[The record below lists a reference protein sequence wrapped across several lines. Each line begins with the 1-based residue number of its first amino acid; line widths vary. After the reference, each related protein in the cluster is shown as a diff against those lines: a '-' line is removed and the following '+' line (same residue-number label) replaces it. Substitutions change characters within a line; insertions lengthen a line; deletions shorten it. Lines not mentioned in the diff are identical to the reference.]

1 MLEIAIYPV
10 REPGKRLIRRFCIV
24 FVIALALLPVASM
37 SKRTAP
43 KPVPPITE
51 NGVVYSAPNEDGR
64 VAFVV
69 ASSAKTGKELWR
81 LTIFETKIEAFLE
94 EDVQWVFI
102 TRLAFKENSLL
113 VQDEK
118 SRCYKIDLTTRQ
130 VVKKNCYF
138 FF

>member
-1 MLEIAIYPV
+1 MLEIVIYPV
-10 REPGKRLIRRFCIV
+10 REPGKRMIRCFCIV
-24 FVIALALLPVASM
+24 LVIALALLPIASM
-37 SKRTAP
+37 GKRTAP
-43 KPVPPITE
+43 KPVPPVTQ
-51 NGVVYSAPNEDGR
+51 NGIRYSAPNDNGR
-64 VAFVV
+64 VALVI
-69 ASSAKTGKELWR
+69 ASDAKTGNELWR
-81 LTIFETKIEAFLE
+81 LTIFETKIAPFLE

-138 FF
+138 LF